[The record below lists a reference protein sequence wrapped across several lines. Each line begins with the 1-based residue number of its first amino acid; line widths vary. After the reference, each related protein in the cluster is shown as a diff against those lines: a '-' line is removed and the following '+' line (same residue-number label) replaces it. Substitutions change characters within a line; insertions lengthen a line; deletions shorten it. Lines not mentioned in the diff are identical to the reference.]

1 MSIPIYF
8 DLYDVQGRI
17 LARNRSFFTISYT
30 DRPGDLTMLSK
41 RIQECWLSGHP
52 KYVHAD
58 VRYIVAHSAPDYMF
72 DVQEPWA
79 ILPNRYKERPSIE
92 NTQNTI

>member
-1 MSIPIYF
+1 
-8 DLYDVQGRI
+8 
-17 LARNRSFFTISYT
+17 
-30 DRPGDLTMLSK
+30 MLSK
-41 RIQECWLSGHP
+41 RIQECCLSGHP

-72 DVQEPWA
+72 DLREPWA